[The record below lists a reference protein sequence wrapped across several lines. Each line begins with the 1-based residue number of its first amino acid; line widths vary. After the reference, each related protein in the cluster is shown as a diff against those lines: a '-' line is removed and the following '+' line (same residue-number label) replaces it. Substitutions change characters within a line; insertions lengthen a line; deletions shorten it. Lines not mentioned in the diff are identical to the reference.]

1 MLTILSEQ
9 ESMRMREILRAT
21 SAPLSPLTR
30 PPNDILDEKGEYYMS
45 PKPTF
50 PESRYPKT
58 PPPHYM
64 SPRSMDKQRQTT
76 PSKERD
82 SHIYYLNTP
91 PLPSPYLPPARI
103 DPIYE
108 PIPGDDCYQ
117 SPKLPITFKP
127 PEVPEIP
134 PARKRS
140 VSQEMILQEEVTKEE
155 MILQEEVTKE
165 EMSVGEFDGLRRE
178 NDHYEYMEM
187 NSAGPV
193 DFGSATI

>member
-1 MLTILSEQ
+1 
-9 ESMRMREILRAT
+9 
-21 SAPLSPLTR
+21 
-30 PPNDILDEKGEYYMS
+30 
-45 PKPTF
+45 
-50 PESRYPKT
+50 
-58 PPPHYM
+58 M